1 MGFKNNCYCTCWAD
15 KLTKEVVG
23 MSEKYAEVMVTISK
37 KNAEGKYISDFT
49 GRVRFIGKAFEK
61 ICNLSL
67 KEKSRLN
74 LLEVEVS
81 SRYDKEKQKMY
92 TNFICWDFEPVESVK
107 AKPKQTEVVENSATE
122 SSSQVDEWADLPF

>member
-15 KLTKEVVG
+15 RVTKEVVG

-37 KNAEGKYISDFT
+37 KNAEGKYTSDFT

-61 ICNLSL
+61 IRNLSL
-67 KEKSRLN
+67 TEKSRLN
-74 LLEVEVS
+74 LLEVEVTH
-81 SRYDKEKQKMY
+81 RYDKEKQKAY

-107 AKPKQTEVVENSATE
+107 AKPKQTEVVENSTTE
-122 SSSQVDEWADLPF
+122 GYAPLDDFADLPF